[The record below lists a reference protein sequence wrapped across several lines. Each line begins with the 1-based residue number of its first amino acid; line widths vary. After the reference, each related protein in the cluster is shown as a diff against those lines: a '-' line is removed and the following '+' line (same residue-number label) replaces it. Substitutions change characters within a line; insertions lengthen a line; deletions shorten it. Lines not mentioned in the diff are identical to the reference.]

1 MEGDIEDSTVQ
12 GSKNREIELISRKC
26 EEKSK
31 TGCWK
36 DDSDWYI
43 LWK

>member
-1 MEGDIEDSTVQ
+1 MEGDIEDSTIQ

-31 TGCWK
+31 TGYSK
-36 DDSDWYI
+36 DDSD
-43 LWK
+43 